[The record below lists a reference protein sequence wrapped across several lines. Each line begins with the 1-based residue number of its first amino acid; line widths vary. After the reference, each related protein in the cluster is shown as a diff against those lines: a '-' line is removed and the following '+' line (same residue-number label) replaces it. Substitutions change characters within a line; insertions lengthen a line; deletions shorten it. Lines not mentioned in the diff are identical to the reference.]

1 MERIVLSFKNIEFTA
16 PLKQVELG
24 YHGRP
29 RVDASEVDRLKREA
43 FEKGKEEATQTF
55 NNQILSQRSEVQQL
69 LGETL
74 EAMDRKVES
83 CLKDIFEEIPSLV
96 TNIARRVLADVELDG
111 AMIKAIVDDVI
122 SDLPSNKEQVQIF
135 LHEQDLGLL
144 EDYLEGQQSK
154 YSHCKF
160 KSDPDLR
167 RADCR
172 VVSNFGSIDGRVE
185 TKLKHIEDQLHA

>member
-1 MERIVLSFKNIEFTA
+1 MERIVLSFKNIEFST

-29 RVDASEVDRLKREA
+29 RVDADEVDRRIREA
-43 FEKGKEEATQTF
+43 FDAGKEEATQAF

-74 EAMDRKVES
+74 EAMDKKVES
-83 CLKDIFEEIPSLV
+83 CLKEIFEEIPSLV
-96 TNIARRVLADVELDG
+96 TTIARRVLADVELDG
-111 AMIKAIVDDVI
+111 GMIKAIVDDVV
-122 SDLPSNKEQVQIF
+122 SDLPSNKEEVQVY
-135 LHEQDLGLL
+135 LHDQDLELL
-144 EDYLEGQQSK
+144 EGYLEGNESQ
-154 YSHCKF
+154 YAHCKF
-160 KSDPDLR
+160 KSDPSLN

-185 TKLKHIEDQLHA
+185 TKLKHIEDQLHS